1 MQKKFKRV
9 ITYGTFDVLHVGHV
23 NLLQR
28 AKSLGNELIV
38 ALSTDNFN
46 ADKNKVALLNYENR
60 KAVLEVI
67 KYVDL
72 VIPENTWEQKESDI
86 IKFNIDILVMGD
98 DWQGKFDF
106 LCNICEVIYLPRTKN
121 ISSTQI
127 KEYLNFSKN
136 CSIRN

>member
-98 DWQGKFDF
+98 DWRGKFDF
-106 LCNICEVIYLPRTKN
+106 LCNICEVI
-121 ISSTQI
+121 
-127 KEYLNFSKN
+127 
-136 CSIRN
+136 